1 MKKRLSSKGN
11 VSDGIPWVMP
21 LGFGNKRKRNWKKNE
36 KKKELDQLPTFA
48 WVESAPTLV
57 GWLLWENN

>member
-1 MKKRLSSKGN
+1 M
-11 VSDGIPWVMP
+11 SDGIPWVMP